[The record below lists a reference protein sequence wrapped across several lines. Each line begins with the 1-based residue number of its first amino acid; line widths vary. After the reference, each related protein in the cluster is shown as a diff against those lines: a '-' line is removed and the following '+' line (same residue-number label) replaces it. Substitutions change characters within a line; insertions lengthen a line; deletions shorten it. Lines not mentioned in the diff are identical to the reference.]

1 MATPSEGELRNQGLP
16 TPSALQEG
24 SGSPLMMDDFVDRQ
38 SYFGLLS
45 SCSLGV
51 LIQILA
57 TDGKIN
63 YTHDLIDY
71 FSDGIHDLSW
81 IINELHASGLINTT
95 PVVVEGTSTTQLEIT
110 FRGHYYLSLFAWQLI
125 ENYQS
130 YYRD

>member
-1 MATPSEGELRNQGLP
+1 
-16 TPSALQEG
+16 
-24 SGSPLMMDDFVDRQ
+24 MMDDFVDRQ

-57 TDGKIN
+57 ADGKIN
-63 YTHDLIDY
+63 YAHDLIDY

-81 IINELHASGLINTT
+81 IINELHTSDLINAT
-95 PVVVEGTSTTQLEIT
+95 PVVVNGISTTQLEIT
-110 FRGHYYLSLFAWQLI
+110 FRGHYYLSLFAWKLI